1 MSAGTVVGGRRVE
14 LLTRASELARAEWAA
29 GCGLLEVVA
38 EWVVANPGDGLV
50 PQRTRLEMASERAM
64 VLAGD
69 GTPTVAE
76 TAAATL
82 GLEIGLSQWQACRL
96 VADVLDLRYR
106 LPRIWT
112 LVQSHG
118 VRPGHARLVAAKT
131 RLLSVQQAA
140 VVDAEVVGMISA
152 VTYGGLLTAIDA
164 AMLRADPQ
172 GARVRAETAAR
183 WRGVRVGRE
192 SEDGAIDVH
201 ARMDAPDGIALGE
214 MVKRYGRLLRDNRDR
229 LPECVPDRDPQSVDE
244 WEALAVG
251 LLRLP
256 FVTCRVLLE
265 LGCPDLFDAAID
277 LFTATDNDCTPDTET
292 DDHRTCDDH
301 DSQGDHGRQPRDDHG
316 PGDDRPGDAQPD
328 GDQPY
333 RDQPYR
339 DQPGGDPC
347 DEVSEGGLGQG
358 AADHAD
364 VDRAAAGS
372 TAGTQPGDGRPDEGQ
387 GNGGHHTDD
396 HVDTDRAETD
406 LTAAGPTD
414 TASPGAGPTS
424 DHPTHDQPDG
434 DHPDDDSHDDDLT
447 GDAQSDSDRDA
458 ARERALRALIRGI
471 DPHKLLPLSVLHV
484 HIDESAVRGDH
495 AVARVE
501 DLGPQLADTVRRWLR
516 TGTRLHITPVIDP
529 ASVTAVDLYET
540 PTWMREA
547 LLARNPRSVFP
558 FSNRISR
565 LMEMDHTIAYLP
577 PPIGPPGQTGP
588 HNLGPMATGEHRV
601 KTFGTVRVR
610 QVEPGTF
617 IWHTETGRVIIT
629 NPAGTH
635 DLGTGPWPQQ
645 LWHAATRPQH
655 HKTAD

>member
-1 MSAGTVVGGRRVE
+1 MSAGRVVGGRRVE

-69 GTPTVAE
+69 GTPSVAE
-76 TAAATL
+76 TAPATL

-112 LVQSHG
+112 LVQGHG

-131 RLLSVQQAA
+131 RLLSVEQAA

-164 AMLRADPQ
+164 AVVRADPE

-192 SEDGAIDVH
+192 SEDGTIDVH
-201 ARMDAPDGIALGE
+201 ARLDAPDGIALGE

-244 WEALAVG
+244 WEALALG

-277 LFTATDNDCTPDTET
+277 LFTATDNDCTPDTGS
-292 DDHRTCDDH
+292 DDHLPGDGLGADADQSRRDAQGTGDDH
-301 DSQGDHGRQPRDDHG
+301 DSGDGAAPPVSVQSD
-316 PGDDRPGDAQPD
+316 
-328 GDQPY
+328 
-333 RDQPYR
+333 RDQS
-339 DQPGGDPC
+339 D
-347 DEVSEGGLGQG
+347 SELGEG
-358 AADHAD
+358 AAHQAD
-364 VDRAAAGS
+364 LDRAAADPA
-372 TAGTQPGDGRPDEGQ
+372 AGDQPRCGRTDGEQ
-387 GNGGHHTDD
+387 SNGGHHTDD
-396 HVDTDRAETD
+396 HVETDRAETD
-406 LTAAGPTD
+406 LTDAAPTD

-501 DLGPQLADTVRRWLR
+501 DLGPQLADTVRNWLR

-529 ASVTAVDLYET
+529 ASVTAVDRYET

-635 DLGTGPWPQQ
+635 DLGTGPWTQQ

-655 HKTAD
+655 HKTADRPN